1 MTQRAIILAAG
12 RGERLVNGH
21 GYPKPLQ
28 PVRGVPLIVRVLRSL
43 EAAGVEEVTIV
54 TGYLGDKL
62 VAGVSEHGFD
72 LDIRFVH
79 NAQWEKPNGTSLLA
93 ARDFVTGPTFLLM
106 SDHLWSQDLIRAV
119 RRYPLASNEAV
130 LGIDF
135 QIGRCFDIDD
145 ATKVSIRGDRVV
157 AIHKALPTYDALD
170 TGVFRI
176 TPALIE
182 ALAQVEGPQGCSL
195 SQGVAALA
203 AEGRMRVIDVEDAAW
218 IDVDTPEALERAEF
232 LLRRYGSDLRP
243 AARTERARRVDAS
256 VPAE

>member
-1 MTQRAIILAAG
+1 MKQRAIILAAG

-43 EAAGVEEVTIV
+43 EAAGVEQVAIV
-54 TGYLGDKL
+54 TGYLGDML
-62 VAGVSEHGFD
+62 VAGVREYRFD
-72 LDIRFVH
+72 LEVQFIH
-79 NAQWEKPNGTSLLA
+79 NAQYDKPNGTSLLC
-93 ARDFVTGPTFLLM
+93 AREFVTGPTFLLM

-119 RRYPLASNEAV
+119 RRYPLASDEAV

-135 QIGRCFDIDD
+135 QIDRCFDIDD

-170 TGVFRI
+170 TGVFRV

-182 ALAQVEGPQGCSL
+182 ALAKVDGPQGCSL

-203 AEGRMRVIDVEDAAW
+203 AEGRMRVVDVEDAAW

-232 LLRRYGSDLRP
+232 LLRRYGLDLRP
-243 AARTERARRVDAS
+243 AARSERAAAAPA
-256 VPAE
+256 PAE